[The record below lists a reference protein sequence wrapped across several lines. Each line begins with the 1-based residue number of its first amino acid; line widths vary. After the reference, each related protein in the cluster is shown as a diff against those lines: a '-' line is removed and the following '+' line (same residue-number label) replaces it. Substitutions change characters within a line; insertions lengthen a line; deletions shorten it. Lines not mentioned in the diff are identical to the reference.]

1 MVPHTHLLFHSL
13 LEYVLLVNYDY
24 LLEVP
29 IPSFSVLSLNH
40 YFPLRGP
47 ILTFVSSVFICLFPF
62 AWNKLKDLKTKHFE
76 YRKQVSF
83 KCNSLWLALVIILK
97 FGFIFPRIL
106 PWACPTGQFGRCKM
120 NSLFRTLQLW
130 GLAILQLGIEQM
142 SPIKNVPFTSL
153 TAIEAPGETQNNGK
167 FWDWPLCQHFAL
179 ILLQWWSDG
188 LLIS

>member
-142 SPIKNVPFTSL
+142 SPIKNE
-153 TAIEAPGETQNNGK
+153 IELNI
-167 FWDWPLCQHFAL
+167 FFAL
-179 ILLQWWSDG
+179 LQNELWGFIWLWKSHSKCY
-188 LLIS
+188 IVNRAKSKSNRPHKRV